1 MYIVVAPPEAP
12 TVREPEDLKRL
23 SVVASSRLELAEV
36 TASLRA
42 VGLARGSAEQERL
55 TIDASMLR
63 ALASDAL
70 LAEPTP
76 QWQSGFDAMLAYA
89 ESKGWYRVDTGIVEA
104 HIDWHA

>member
-42 VGLARGSAEQERL
+42 VGACARFRRAG
-55 TIDASMLR
+55 ASHYRREHVAR
-63 ALASDAL
+63 AR
-70 LAEPTP
+70 E
-76 QWQSGFDAMLAYA
+76 
-89 ESKGWYRVDTGIVEA
+89 
-104 HIDWHA
+104 